1 MAPAASAQ
9 SSVGFTD
16 TPEVALAGD
25 GVAGTAGSVPATAVP
40 VRVTSA
46 APPGRLAATT
56 RSVAVLLPTVAGLKR
71 TATMRS
77 APGAS
82 TVSPESL
89 LMRNSPGWAPAS
101 STLVIASSADTLR
114 LMMMISLLALAPRLR
129 LWVPN
134 PWVAGKTCELVLRGL
149 SRLLISVPAL
159 APGPL

>member
-1 MAPAASAQ
+1 VAPAASTQ

-25 GVAGTAGSVPATAVP
+25 GVAGTAGSVPAASQEPTSACATAVP
-40 VRVTSA
+40 VSVTSA

-56 RSVAVLLPTVAGLKR
+56 RSVAVLLPTVVGLKR

-89 LMRNSPGWAPAS
+89 LMRNSPGWVPAS
-101 STLVIASSADTLR
+101 WTLVIVSSADTLR
-114 LMMMISLLALAPRLR
+114 LMMVISLLALAPRLR

-134 PWVAGKTCELVLRGL
+134 P
-149 SRLLISVPAL
+149 
-159 APGPL
+159 